1 MFFSLW
7 QTRSGQSS
15 PQNEVAWKEQRGKDL
30 LDPRSVT
37 CQPARDSLVLP
48 DLNLPPQD
56 SADVSTTVSL
66 IAPDRLQ
73 LC

>member
-1 MFFSLW
+1 M
-7 QTRSGQSS
+7 SGPAS
-15 PQNEVAWKEQRGKDL
+15 EQREKDL